1 MRVRAIRGIAVAG
14 LVLGLLGCGDDDD
27 DSTTA
32 GGPDPGSTEPDGG
45 TDADELDHRGH
56 AAAGLRGRHHFG
68 YISDIDVET
77 DGGPYAD
84 FDVAQA
90 VHGRRRAA
98 GPGGRRARVR
108 GGRRLLHRQRRR
120 HRTSSSR
127 SRTTPTCS
135 TSTYAGD
142 CCEAATGDL
151 ETFDADRN
159 PPDTPVEITVADG
172 EITRIEEIYFP

>member
-45 TDADELDHRGH
+45 TDAESSTTEDTLPPAFEDGTY
-56 AAAGLRGRHHFG
+56 FG

-84 FDVAQA
+84 FDVARLYTGDAALQA
-90 VHGRRRAA
+90 QADDV
-98 GPGGRRARVR
+98 PGCEEVVDYCIDNADDTHKLVPIVDDADV
-108 GGRRLLHRQRRR
+108 LDIDI
-120 HRTSSSR
+120 
-127 SRTTPTCS
+127 
-135 TSTYAGD
+135 AGD